1 MHRTLAAGLAAG
13 ALLWSAAILLA
24 PLALAS
30 HHPSIAVP
38 AAFLYQTAGLICHQR
53 PERSFHL
60 AGVQL
65 PVCGRC
71 AGLYFGAA
79 AAALPAWVLPIV
91 PAALSRQTRTILAIA
106 ALPTAATVALEF
118 AGLVFPSNLTR
129 ALSAGPLGAA
139 AAWIFIR
146 SLKAERTTMTPTM
159 STEN

>member
-24 PLALAS
+24 PLALSS

-38 AAFLYQTAGLICHQR
+38 AAFLYQAAGLICHQR

-60 AGVQL
+60 AGVQW

-71 AGLYFGAA
+71 AGLYLGAA
-79 AAALPAWVLPIV
+79 AAALPACVLPIV
-91 PAALSRQTRTILAIA
+91 PGAVSRQTRTILALA
-106 ALPTAATVALEF
+106 ALPTAATFALEF

-139 AAWIFIR
+139 AAWIFVR
-146 SLKAERTTMTPTM
+146 MLRAERTTQKRELRT
-159 STEN
+159 